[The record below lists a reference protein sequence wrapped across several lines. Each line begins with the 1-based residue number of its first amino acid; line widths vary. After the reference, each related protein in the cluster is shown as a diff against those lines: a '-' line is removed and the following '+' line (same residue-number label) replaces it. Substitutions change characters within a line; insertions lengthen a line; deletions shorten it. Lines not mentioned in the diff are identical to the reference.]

1 MLCGAMARKPRG
13 RAATPEPDLFSGLE
27 PPPAQNPDTA
37 KEKNERTNGTAPAE
51 RRRRAPRDA
60 GATGPSASAA
70 PETMIEA
77 PSDSGVPRQDATS
90 RASSTHAPTSPA
102 GKAPSSRRSRAQTPS
117 PAPTAPFH
125 LPPGARLVEVAPERG
140 APGTFTYLA
149 EAALAPRLV
158 PGARV
163 LVPFGARAIAGY
175 VVGTREPQSLAAA
188 GFDPARLKSVL
199 KRLDVPGDDREQS
212 PLIAPALL
220 DLARWIA
227 RQYACPLG
235 SVLAAILPAGVKRG
249 ASAARARLVNAA
261 RPPEELREA
270 AAGLAK
276 KAPKQAALLHALLAS
291 GEATLAQELLAEA
304 GANDAALRALV
315 KRGLVSIS
323 EQAALSLGQVY
334 EGATGAAGGGQTGM
348 SAPPPEIRGQH
359 GRPCCP
365 RTFQVAPAPAEFA
378 LTPAQSG
385 ALDAILQAL
394 AAGAHRTFL
403 LQGVTGSGK
412 TEVYLRALAA
422 ALKEGR
428 QGLVL
433 VPEIALTPQTA
444 ARFEQ
449 RLGAHG
455 VAVLHSHLT
464 DGERAEAW
472 RAVRAGKIGV
482 VIGARS
488 ALFAPLERLGCIVV
502 DEEHEGTYK
511 QDNAPRYH
519 AREVALERARAANAV
534 LVLGSATPSLESA
547 YDARAGRS
555 TRLLLPE
562 RVRGAQLPPV
572 EIVSMQE
579 ENRET
584 QRYNY
589 FSRALERALRETLER
604 REQGILFL
612 NRRGYATVIT
622 CRRCG
627 RTERCDRCDIT
638 LTSHRQRE
646 VLTCHYCG
654 MEKPIPQVCSACG
667 APGVKFWGLGT
678 ERVENQVKGI
688 FPDARVA
695 RMDSDT
701 MTRRSAYVE
710 TLSAFR
716 AGKLDV
722 LIGTQMIAKGL
733 DFPNVTLV
741 GIVLA
746 DTALHMPDFRS
757 RERTFQLLEQVAG
770 RAGRGEKGGR
780 VLVQT
785 YLPKDPA
792 VLAAAEH
799 DYEGFAEAEL
809 RERHAYG
816 YPPFTRLARVLVR
829 GKDLGQTQAAG
840 QQAGEALRAETKGS
854 ALQVLGPS
862 AAPISMLEGRHR
874 FHLLVKASDGESLA
888 ALFAGPAG
896 RALEKLKGAE
906 ATVDVDPQAML

>member
-1 MLCGAMARKPRG
+1 MLCRAMARKPRG
-13 RAATPEPDLFSGLE
+13 RAATPGPDLFSGLE
-27 PPPAQNPDTA
+27 PPPAPGPDTA
-37 KEKNERTNGTAPAE
+37 TKKKGQPNGTAPA
-51 RRRRAPRDA
+51 RRRRRPPRDA

-70 PETMIEA
+70 PETA
-77 PSDSGVPRQDATS
+77 VQ
-90 RASSTHAPTSPA
+90 
-102 GKAPSSRRSRAQTPS
+102 
-117 PAPTAPFH
+117 APTAPFH

-149 EAALAPRLV
+149 GAALAPRLA

-163 LVPFGARAIAGY
+163 LVPFGARAVAGY

-188 GFDPARLKSVL
+188 GFDTARLKSVL
-199 KRLDVPGDDREQS
+199 KLLDVPGGNPGTAWTSMLSPDF

-249 ASAARARLVNAA
+249 ASPARARLVNAA

-270 AAGLAK
+270 ATGLTK

-304 GANDAALRALV
+304 GANDAALKALV

-365 RTFQVAPAPAEFA
+365 RTFPAPADFA
-378 LTPAQSG
+378 LTPAQSS
-385 ALDAILQAL
+385 ALDAILLAL
-394 AAGAHRTFL
+394 AAGGHRTFL

-412 TEVYLRALAA
+412 TEVYLRSLAA

-511 QDNAPRYH
+511 QDNVPRYH
-519 AREVALERARAANAV
+519 AREVALERARAASAV

-547 YDARAGRS
+547 YAARAGRS

-589 FSRALERALRETLER
+589 FSRALERALRETLDR
-604 REQGILFL
+604 REQAILFL

-678 ERVENQVKGI
+678 ERVENQVKEI

-716 AGKLDV
+716 AGKLDL

-770 RAGRGEKGGR
+770 RAGRGEKGGH

-874 FHLLVKASDGESLA
+874 FHLLVKAPDGESLA

>member
-1 MLCGAMARKPRG
+1 MLCRAMARKPRG
-13 RAATPEPDLFSGLE
+13 RPATAVPDLFSGLE
-27 PPPAQNPDTA
+27 PPPAQGPDAPTA
-37 KEKNERTNGTAPAE
+37 KDKRPDGTAPAG
-51 RRRRAPRDA
+51 RRRYRRRDA
-60 GATGPSASAA
+60 GATGASASAA
-70 PETMIEA
+70 RGTAIGA
-77 PSDSGVPRQDATS
+77 VAAQTVA
-90 RASSTHAPTSPA
+90 
-102 GKAPSSRRSRAQTPS
+102 AQTP
-117 PAPTAPFH
+117 AAPFH
-125 LPPGARLVEVAPERG
+125 LPPGARLVEIAPERG

-149 EAALAPRLV
+149 EAALAPRLT

-163 LVPFGARAIAGY
+163 LVPFGPRAIAGY
-175 VVGTREPQSLAAA
+175 VVGTREPESLAGA

-199 KRLDVPGDDREQS
+199 KRLDVSEGDREQD

-261 RPPEELREA
+261 RRPEELREA
-270 AAGLAK
+270 AAALAS
-276 KAPKQAALLHALLAS
+276 KAPKQAALLHAWLAS
-291 GEATLAQELLAEA
+291 GEATLAHDLLAEA

-334 EGATGAAGGGQTGM
+334 EGATKAASEGET
-348 SAPPPEIRGQH
+348 A
-359 GRPCCP
+359 
-365 RTFQVAPAPAEFA
+365 APAEA
-378 LTPAQSG
+378 ATAAARAKLTLTPAQSG
-385 ALDAILQAL
+385 ALAEILQAL
-394 AAGAHRTFL
+394 ASGAHRTFL

-412 TEVYLRALAA
+412 TEVYLRALTA
-422 ALKEGR
+422 ALKDGR

-444 ARFEQ
+444 ARFEE

-472 RAVRAGKIGV
+472 RAVRAGKIGI

-502 DEEHEGTYK
+502 DEEHEGTFK

-519 AREVALERARAANAV
+519 AREVALERARAARAV

-547 YDARAGRS
+547 HAARAGRS

-572 EIVSMQE
+572 QIVSMQE

-589 FSRALERALRETLER
+589 LSRALERALRETLDR
-604 REQGILFL
+604 REQAILFL

-646 VLTCHYCG
+646 ILTCHYCG
-654 MEKPIPQVCSACG
+654 MEKPIPKVCSACG

-678 ERVENQVKGI
+678 ERVEKQVKEI
-688 FPDARVA
+688 FPNARAA

-716 AGKLDV
+716 AGNLDI

-829 GKDLGQTQAAG
+829 GKDLTKTQAAAR
-840 QQAGEALRAETKGS
+840 QAGESLRAETQGS

-862 AAPISMLEGRHR
+862 AAPISMLEGEHR
-874 FHLLVKASDGESLA
+874 IHLLVKAPDGESLA

-896 RALEKLKGAE
+896 RALEKLKSAE